1 VTRSAFR
8 ILLFATAACC
18 HGASHA
24 QDATTYVEA
33 FNVPVFE
40 SIDQNGVDLITGSLR
55 ITTPVLETGSE
66 HYKHVVGLQWS
77 GKGWMMIG
85 QPTIWRDGDKY
96 IVNYDG
102 RSEEF
107 NNRSSNYSQRKPIT
121 GAALS
126 CVTWSGGLTSECV
139 YTSREGDIVHF
150 KGMYSN
156 ITPYPAAYGH
166 STYAW
171 GNIGM
176 AEAYVYATDKGSR
189 RFGAASPGAMADYNY
204 YKRDVT
210 LTAGQQTLKITTP
223 NHSTDTSEHFLRPD
237 NTTQTVTDSFGS
249 VWSYT
254 VNDDRRLTRIVSPD
268 GASVSITYNNG
279 KVASVTNAS
288 GTWTYAYTS
297 PGDYGTTTVTNPL
310 GEQTYVKY
318 HRDRGYVTESRD
330 ALQRWTYYTYDTGHR
345 PTRITYPEGNYVEYT
360 YDARGN
366 ITNKVTAPRLAVGG
380 PMLTERAGYDAA
392 CADIIICN
400 RPRWTEDAR
409 GARTDYEYQPSTP
422 IGLAPYGGGY
432 TWPIRLGTGKPIT
445 VTSPAV
451 NGIRPQVRT
460 TYSAGMPVTSSTC
473 LTQASCAGTADE
485 VVTTFDWGGTE
496 TNWSRYLF
504 GKAVTANGVTLRTC
518 YGYDNQGRV
527 ISETPPRAGLA
538 SCPASITAAPAVTST
553 MPSPGQ
559 YAVAPTFPDGTT
571 GTGGGG
577 GGGEEPG
584 PWDPPNCGPGTGV
597 VCP

>member
-1 VTRSAFR
+1 VTRSALR
-8 ILLFATAACC
+8 MILLTTAISCPGLAQ
-18 HGASHA
+18 A

-40 SIDQNGVDLITGSLR
+40 SIDQNGVDLITGSMR
-55 ITTPVLETGSE
+55 ISTPVLEMGSE
-66 HYKHVVGLQWS
+66 HNKHVLGLQWS
-77 GKGWMMIG
+77 GKGWVFVG
-85 QPTIWRDGDKY
+85 RPTIWRDGDKY
-96 IVNYDG
+96 IVNYLG

-107 NNRSSNYSQRKPIT
+107 NNRSSNYSQRKPIS
-121 GAALS
+121 GASLS
-126 CVTWSGGLTSECV
+126 CVTWSGGLTSECA
-139 YTSREGDIVHF
+139 YTSREGDFVHF
-150 KGMYSN
+150 KGMYSP
-156 ITPYPAAYGH
+156 ITPYPSAYSD

-176 AEAYVYATDKGSR
+176 AEALVYSIDRGNR
-189 RFGAASPGAMADYNY
+189 RFGAASPGAMAEYNY

-210 LTAGQQTLKITTP
+210 LTLGQQTLKITTP
-223 NHSTDTSEHFLRPD
+223 NHDNDSSEHYLRPD
-237 NTTQTVTDSFGS
+237 NTTQTVTDSYGS
-249 VWSYT
+249 VWRYT
-254 VNDDRRLTRIVSPD
+254 VNDDRRLTGIVTPD
-268 GASVSITYNNG
+268 GASVSISYNNG

-288 GTWTYAYTS
+288 GTWTYSYTT

-330 ALQRWTYYTYDTGHR
+330 ALYRWTYYTYDAGHR
-345 PTRITYPEGNYVEYT
+345 PSRITYPEGNYVDYT

-366 ITNKVTAPRLAVGG
+366 ITTKVIAPKPTIGG
-380 PMLTERAGYDAA
+380 PALVERAGYDAT
-392 CADIIICN
+392 CADPVICN
-400 RPRWTEDAR
+400 LPRWTEDPR
-409 GARTDYEYQPSTP
+409 LGRTDYEYAPSTKTA
-422 IGLAPYGGGY
+422 APFYGNSSQ
-432 TWPIRLGTGKPIT
+432 TWPLWFGTARPIT

-451 NGIRPQVRT
+451 GGIRPQVRNT
-460 TYSAGMPVTSSTC
+460 HLSWMPVRSSTC

-496 TNWSRYLF
+496 TTTRYLF

-527 ISETPPRAGLA
+527 ISETPPNAGLA
-538 SCPASITAAPAVTST
+538 SCPASVTAAPAVTAT
-553 MPSPGQ
+553 MPSPGT

-577 GGGEEPG
+577 GGGGGGGEPV
-584 PWDPPNCGPGTGV
+584 DPPCGYGGV
-597 VCP
+597 ICP